1 MFSESCSSSA
11 SLARPR
17 KSTAPRLLFRCSLDD
32 PTSTL
37 SWVWSKS
44 TRLVPWLLQSVV
56 LALSVMRFAWLFETA
71 RIDPTSISSRRR
83 SRGKLNS
90 GYEVFGSFG
99 ISWPVQSIV
108 PSHEPQHWL
117 LFLYSES
124 FSGIR
129 MFPVHLWTSC
139 EARLNFEI
147 NFMYCTLDRGVSTLL
162 FCPFEDQ
169 HSIALK
175 QVTAMSVSCTKCDGI
190 DE

>member
-117 LFLYSES
+117 SFLNSES
-124 FSGIR
+124 FQGFGCFQSIFG
-129 MFPVHLWTSC
+129 HLAKQGSILRSISC
-139 EARLNFEI
+139 IVL
-147 NFMYCTLDRGVSTLL
+147 
-162 FCPFEDQ
+162 
-169 HSIALK
+169 
-175 QVTAMSVSCTKCDGI
+175 
-190 DE
+190 